1 MNIGEFKADS
11 IKKLK
16 SSPSPV
22 LDIDVLL
29 EFSLGFS
36 KTQLLLKRDFHI
48 PQNKLE
54 WLLNAVQKRTTG
66 LPIAY
71 ITGCKEFYGY
81 NFSVSPSVLIPKP
94 DTEILVEN
102 AINLIKE
109 KIFNNPNRILT
120 ICDMCTGS
128 GCIGISVLKNLFES
142 QKIPY
147 EKLPKFTLVD
157 ISYDALE
164 IARKNSSLLKNS
176 LNQDI
181 SERVRFIHSNL
192 FEQVPG
198 TFDVILTNPPYIPH
212 KMVEELL
219 LDGRNEPRLALDG
232 DISLI
237 GERSIDSNGDE
248 LNDGLSVIKNLLL
261 QSKEKLSR
269 YGTILMETGE
279 YNADDAAIFG
289 NELNY
294 KTEIIKDLEGQKR
307 VVKFTSFQQETDIL

>member
-1 MNIGEFKADS
+1 MNIGEFKKAS
-11 IKKLK
+11 IEKLK
-16 SSPSPV
+16 SSPSPI

-192 FEQVPG
+192 FENIQG
-198 TFDVILTNPPYIPH
+198 KFNVIVSNPPYINSDEISMLQ
-212 KMVEELL
+212 KEVK
-219 LDGRNEPRLALDG
+219 DFEPSIALDG
-232 DISLI
+232 GKDGLDFYRIICKNAPLY
-237 GERSIDSNGDE
+237 
-248 LNDGLSVIKNLLL
+248 LNDNGILLL
-261 QSKEKLSR
+261 ECGENQAEKIKELLK
-269 YGTILMETGE
+269 
-279 YNADDAAIFG
+279 NF
-289 NELNY
+289 
-294 KTEIIKDLEGQKR
+294 
-307 VVKFTSFQQETDIL
+307 